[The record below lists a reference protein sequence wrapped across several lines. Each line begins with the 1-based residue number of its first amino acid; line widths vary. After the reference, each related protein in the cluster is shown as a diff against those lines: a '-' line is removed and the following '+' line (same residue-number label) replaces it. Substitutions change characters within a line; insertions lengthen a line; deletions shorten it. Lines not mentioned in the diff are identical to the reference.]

1 MFNFFGLSALNDAIN
16 NSIFLYL
23 DKIRGSRGN
32 FVDFPLNTK
41 LRHLKE
47 GGLCMSW
54 TYAVFLSHK
63 LLSMRPNG
71 PTQPNHHELKPKR
84 NWLIINT

>member
-23 DKIRGSRGN
+23 DKIRGSSGN
-32 FVDFPLNTK
+32 FADFRLNTK

-47 GGLCMSW
+47 GDLCMS
-54 TYAVFLSHK
+54 
-63 LLSMRPNG
+63 
-71 PTQPNHHELKPKR
+71 
-84 NWLIINT
+84 